1 MLSKYNTLVNFSS
14 VLIPLLMLPVSISS
28 CGQRHSA
35 DGERPRTAHGA
46 DGGPPQLGGG
56 APRVGQS
63 LRQGAAA
70 QDQW

>member
-1 MLSKYNTLVNFSS
+1 MLSKYNTLVNSKS
-14 VLIPLLMLPVSISS
+14 VSISS